1 MNSLKEVYATI
12 TQQDQVKVA
21 QVRAS
26 RGEVDT
32 SNVDPGLLKQAQD
45 YDSIGRILAHN
56 VFGDMLKQAA
66 DEAMPDASE
75 EEKAKALAALLAAA
89 NGEKPKES
97 AEGEGEG
104 ESDKDEAAEKKA
116 SVKAAVLDRMARDPE
131 YVSRLVGKYYGR

>member
-21 QVRAS
+21 QVQAS
-26 RGEVDT
+26 RGDVDT
-32 SNVDPGLLKQAQD
+32 SDIDPGLLKQAQD

-56 VFGDMLKQAA
+56 VFADMLKTAA

-89 NGEKPKES
+89 NGEKKDEP
-97 AEGEGEG
+97 GEGEG
-104 ESDKDEAAEKKA
+104 EAAKDEEEESEKKA
-116 SVKAAVLDRMARDPE
+116 SIKAAVLERMAQDPA
-131 YVSRLVGKYYGR
+131 YVSHLVGKYYGR

>member
-1 MNSLKEVYATI
+1 MNSLKEVYANI

-56 VFGDMLKQAA
+56 VFTDMLKTAM
-66 DEAMPDASE
+66 DENMTDSSD
-75 EEKAKALAALLAAA
+75 EEKAKALAALLAMA
-89 NGEKPKES
+89 NGESPKEEDEP
-97 AEGEGEG
+97 EGEHEK
-104 ESDKDEAAEKKA
+104 DKGEAAEKKA
-116 SVKAAVLDRMARDPE
+116 SIKAAVLQRMAQDPE
-131 YVSRLVGKYYGR
+131 YVSALVGKYYGR